1 MPGSDL
7 VEYVVELSI
16 VTEDDSGPP
25 EEWAWER
32 LLELMPHE
40 SVFVRRVSGPTKV
53 EE

>member
-1 MPGSDL
+1 MPESKL
-7 VEYVVELSI
+7 VEYIIEISI

-32 LLELMPHE
+32 LLELMPQE
-40 SVFVRRVSGPTKV
+40 SVCVRRVSGPTKV